1 MRKLSAENLY
11 RYASINADDFKPEKI
26 KIEDRDVIEFMERFH
41 PRAYQSLSFGLH
53 LKRNQNHIF
62 IMGEPGVGRIGMT
75 KALLKQA
82 ASQKASPSD
91 VVLVSDFSIAN
102 KTQYLYFDSGQGRPF
117 KVAIESLIS
126 QLKAQLPIVFDG
138 HAYQLLSQQLE
149 NKMTEKQQAVLQ
161 PAFELAESLS
171 IEIMQT
177 ENSFILSAIIE
188 EKRYKISELS
198 QFDKETEELFK
209 DAFDQVE
216 VSLNE
221 VLTHLPYL
229 QHEYLDEGKKLNTD
243 VATKHIQPYIQKLKE
258 QFGSSEA
265 IAGYLDDL
273 QKSLVAKLHLF
284 WDQSSDGVTE
294 ASTQVSMDELLS
306 EQQGLSIFE
315 VNQLVDHTDLDHA
328 PVIYEQNASMP
339 KLFGYAINSANVPSN
354 DTLSLAMSHQAGL
367 LQQANGGFL
376 MLGIESVLKEPD
388 IWTHLK
394 AALMSKKISFEIPS
408 SRNVVPYHLPDFPL
422 NLTLVLI
429 GQPVHFYALQEI
441 DPEFGR
447 LFKVQVE
454 FEVELERNPDHEFT
468 MARQLA
474 HEVCMW
480 DDLPVE
486 VSAYE
491 RLIEYSARMAED
503 ASRLSTNKAILRDL
517 LAEANA
523 FARAHGEECVT
534 RATIE
539 ATILQSD
546 FHTGLMEDY
555 YHRAIIEQQVLI
567 SLQGTHIGQVNGLTV
582 LTVGKQSFGQPVRIT
597 AQASAGDEGV
607 VDIEREIEMA
617 GPIHSKGML
626 ILSGYL
632 RGRYMKHRSLGF
644 SASIVMEQ
652 SYSGIDGDSASSSE
666 LLALISSLAHVP
678 LRQDIAVT
686 GSINQFGEVQPIGG
700 ANEKI
705 EGFFKICLARGL
717 TGTQGVVIPESNA
730 GHLMLSKI
738 VRDAVAREEFHIYT
752 MTHIDDALALLTGL
766 TVGKEA
772 DDSPVAVFPEGSVNA
787 KVMLA
792 LEAMNEKP
800 DELHSD
806 QRPLV
811 K

>member
-11 RYASINADDFKPEKI
+11 RYTSINTDDFKPEKI

-41 PRAYQSLSFGLH
+41 PRAYQSLNFGLH

-82 ASQKASPSD
+82 AQQKPNPTD
-91 VVLVSDFSIAN
+91 VVLVSDFSVTN
-102 KTQYLYFDSGQGRPF
+102 KTQYLYFDSGQGRAF
-117 KVAIESLIS
+117 RVAIEGLVS

-149 NKMTEKQQAVLQ
+149 NKMTAKQQTVLQ
-161 PAFELAESLS
+161 PAYDLAESLN

-188 EKRYKISELS
+188 DKRYKISELV
-198 QFDKETEELFK
+198 QFDKETETHFK
-209 DAFDQVE
+209 NAFDQVE
-216 VSLNE
+216 NSLNE
-221 VLTHLPYL
+221 VLTHLPFL

-243 VATKHIQPYIQKLKE
+243 IATTHIQPHIKKLKE
-258 QFGSSEA
+258 QFGTSDQ
-265 IAGYLDDL
+265 INQYLDDL
-273 QKSLVAKLHLF
+273 QQSLVAKLHLF
-284 WDQSSDGVTE
+284 WDQNSAGVTE
-294 ASTQVSMDELLS
+294 TATQAGMDELLS

-315 VNQLVDHTDLDHA
+315 VNLLVDHTDLKYA

-376 MLGIESVLKEPD
+376 MLGIESVLKDPD
-388 IWTHLK
+388 IWGHLK
-394 AALMSKKISFEIPS
+394 AALMSKTISFEVPS

-454 FEVELERNPDHEFT
+454 FEVELERNTDYEFT

-474 HEVCMW
+474 HEVCIW

-503 ASRLSTNKAILRDL
+503 ANRLSTNKAILRDL

-523 FARAHGEECVT
+523 FARAHGEACVT

-539 ATILQSD
+539 DTVSQSD

-555 YHRAIIEQQVLI
+555 YHRAIIDQQVLI
-567 SLQGTHIGQVNGLTV
+567 SVQSTHIGQVNALTV

-607 VDIEREIEMA
+607 VDIEREVEMA
-617 GPIHSKGML
+617 GPIHSKGVL

-632 RGRYMKHRSLGF
+632 RGRYMRKRALGF
-644 SASIVMEQ
+644 SGSIVMEQ
-652 SYSGIDGDSASSSE
+652 SYNGIEGDSASSAE
-666 LLALISSLAHVP
+666 LLALISSIAQVP
-678 LRQDIAVT
+678 MRQDIAIT
-686 GSINQFGEVQPIGG
+686 GSINQFGEIQPIGG
-700 ANEKI
+700 VNEKV
-705 EGFFKICLARGL
+705 EGFFKICLACGL
-717 TGTQGVVIPESNA
+717 TGTQGVIIPESNS
-730 GHLMLSKI
+730 GHLMLNAA
-738 VRDAVAREEFHIYT
+738 VRQAVERGEFHIYT
-752 MTHIDDALALLTGL
+752 MSHIDDALAHFSGL
-766 TVGKEA
+766 TVGQEDA
-772 DDSPVAVFPEGSVNA
+772 QGEFPKGSVNA
-787 KVMLA
+787 MVMQA
-792 LEAMNEKP
+792 LEAMNEKH
-800 DELHSD
+800 DDSSCE
-806 QRPLV
+806 R
-811 K
+811 